1 MSRERARTAAGEV
14 DPAKL
19 EVKQLKEKAQFE
31 AKIAA
36 QEAQLEAE
44 LAIQEAEN
52 EAGRRKLLL
61 KEDLQFLVEKQKRQ
75 NKKTGFVSTTC
86 GRGLKLC

>member
-1 MSRERARTAAGEV
+1 MSRERARTAAREA
-14 DPAKL
+14 DLAKL
-19 EVKQLKEKAQFE
+19 KVKQLRVKAQFE

-36 QEAQLEAE
+36 QEAQFEAD

-61 KEDLQFLVEKQKRQ
+61 KEDLQFLVEKT
-75 NKKTGFVSTTC
+75 KKT
-86 GRGLKLC
+86 K